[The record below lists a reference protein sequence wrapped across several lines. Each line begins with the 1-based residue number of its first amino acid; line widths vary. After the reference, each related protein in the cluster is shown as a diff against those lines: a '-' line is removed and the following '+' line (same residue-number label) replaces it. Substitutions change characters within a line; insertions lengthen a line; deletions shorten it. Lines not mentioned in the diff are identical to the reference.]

1 MGIQSVI
8 TGQTAGQSHF
18 DFSEAAAPRARGRG
32 ATTSPAS
39 RYSTER
45 RSFVDD
51 GWYQAPWRSD
61 EGNDALPS
69 DERRVPTELLVDSSR
84 TIISRN
90 KSPDVPF
97 DRSIN
102 PYKGCEHGCTY
113 CFARPTHAFLDM
125 SPGLDFETRI
135 FHKPNAAA
143 LLADEL
149 HKPGYRCDVIAMGTN
164 TDPYQPV
171 ERDAGLTRAILEVL
185 RDHNHPVSIV
195 TKSDLVLRDLDIL
208 GPMAARGQAK
218 VMLSITTLDRE
229 LARKMEPRAS
239 TPAKRLKA
247 IRHLTDAGVPSGVL
261 AAPMIPG
268 LNDTELEDILEAAA
282 KAGAIYAGYIMLR
295 LPLEVKEIFFDWLQK
310 TYPNRARKVMNLLRQ
325 SRNGRL
331 NDSRF
336 GARMRGNGLFA
347 ELLGRRFDRAVA
359 RLDFNRHVWQPDIA
373 AFKAPVREGDQLR
386 LL

>member
-8 TGQTAGQSHF
+8 ERQPAF
-18 DFSEAAAPRARGRG
+18 DFSEISPPQARGRG
-32 ATTSPAS
+32 ATVNPGS

-45 RSFVDD
+45 RTYVDD
-51 GWYQAPWRSD
+51 GWYDAPWQRDGETISD
-61 EGNDALPS
+61 PMEG
-69 DERRVPTELLVDSSR
+69 RRVETELLVDSSR

-113 CFARPTHAFLDM
+113 CFARPTHAWLDL

-135 FHKPNAAA
+135 FHKPDAAA
-143 LLADEL
+143 LLSDEL
-149 HKPGYRCDVIAMGTN
+149 RNPRYRCDVIAMGTN

-171 ERDAGLTRAILEVL
+171 ERDAGTTRAILEVL

-208 GPMAARGQAK
+208 GPMAAKGLAK
-218 VMLSITTLDRE
+218 VMLSVTTLDRD
-229 LARKMEPRAS
+229 LARKMEPRAA

-247 IRHLTDAGVPSGVL
+247 IRQLTDAGVPSGVMV
-261 AAPMIPG
+261 APVIPG
-268 LNDTELEDILEAAA
+268 LTDTELEQILAAA
-282 KAGAIYAGYIMLR
+282 ASAGAIFAGYILLR
-295 LPLEVKEIFFDWLQK
+295 LPLEVREIFMDWLANA
-310 TYPNRARKVMNLLRQ
+310 YPNRLRKVTNLMKA
-325 SRNGRL
+325 SRGGRL
-331 NDSRF
+331 YTPEF
-336 GARMRGNGLFA
+336 GTRMRGTGVFA
-347 ELLGRRFDRAVA
+347 NLLERRFDRAV
-359 RLDFNRHVWQPDIA
+359 RQHDFNRHAWRPTLD
-373 AFKAPVREGDQLR
+373 AFRPPVRSGDQLR

>member
-8 TGQTAGQSHF
+8 SGQTAGQSNF
-18 DFSEAAAPRARGRG
+18 DFSGAAAPRARGRG

-45 RSFVDD
+45 RNFVDD
-51 GWYQAPWRSD
+51 GWYQAPWRTD
-61 EGNDALPS
+61 ETDDALPA
-69 DERRVPTELLVDSSR
+69 DERRVPTELLVDTSR
-84 TIISRN
+84 TIIARN
-90 KSPDVPF
+90 KSPDIPF

-171 ERDAGLTRAILEVL
+171 ERDAGITRAILEVL

-218 VMLSITTLDRE
+218 VMLSVTT
-229 LARKMEPRAS
+229 
-239 TPAKRLKA
+239 
-247 IRHLTDAGVPSGVL
+247 
-261 AAPMIPG
+261 
-268 LNDTELEDILEAAA
+268 
-282 KAGAIYAGYIMLR
+282 
-295 LPLEVKEIFFDWLQK
+295 
-310 TYPNRARKVMNLLRQ
+310 
-325 SRNGRL
+325 
-331 NDSRF
+331 
-336 GARMRGNGLFA
+336 
-347 ELLGRRFDRAVA
+347 
-359 RLDFNRHVWQPDIA
+359 
-373 AFKAPVREGDQLR
+373 
-386 LL
+386 